1 VIDATSSVGVTV
13 TSAAV
18 AATATI
24 TVRAVAIE
32 SWRNPAV
39 AVSISTRIGGTPAG
53 GEAGGGAWPAGAGA
67 VGVRL
72 EHATAVNISKATTAR
87 M

>member
-1 VIDATSSVGVTV
+1 M
-13 TSAAV
+13 
-18 AATATI
+18 
-24 TVRAVAIE
+24 
-32 SWRNPAV
+32 

-53 GEAGGGAWPAGAGA
+53 GEAGGGVWPAGAAGA

-72 EHATAVNISKATTAR
+72 EHASAVNISKAATAR